1 MITAMYFSP
10 TKTTKKVTEAVAASM
25 GEFGS
30 IDLTNPFARKMK
42 YMYGEGDVL
51 VLGYPV
57 YGGRV
62 PEVIL
67 EVLKKL
73 AGEGTLVVIIGVYGN
88 RAYEDAL
95 VEGYDIL
102 TERGFK
108 VIAAGAFLGEHSY
121 TAQVA
126 TDRPDEDDLKIA
138 SDFGK
143 QIAEKIEAG
152 YLVAPEIPGNR
163 PYKKGMPEMP
173 FVPQVKD
180 TCSGCGA
187 CVKVCPM
194 QVIDRKNPRITGE
207 GCILCCACIKT
218 CTRNAKYF
226 DAAPI
231 HKIVTM
237 LETNCTERKE
247 PELFI

>member
-10 TKTTKKVTEAVAASM
+10 TKTTKKVAETVAAVM
-25 GEFGS
+25 GEYGT
-30 IDLTNPFARKMK
+30 IDLTNPIARKMR
-42 YMYGEGDVL
+42 YMYGEGDIL

-57 YGGRV
+57 YGGRI
-62 PEVIL
+62 PEVIMD
-67 EVLKKL
+67 VLTKL
-73 AGEGTLVVIIGVYGN
+73 SGEGTLAVVLGVYGN

-95 VEGYDIL
+95 IEGYDLL
-102 TERGFK
+102 TARGFK

-121 TAQVA
+121 TDRVA
-126 TDRPDEDDLKIA
+126 TDRPDEEDLQVA
-138 SDFGK
+138 ADFGK
-143 QIAEKIEAG
+143 QIAEKIAAG
-152 YLVAPEIPGNR
+152 YLVTPEVPGSR
-163 PYKKGMPEMP
+163 PYKKGMPNMP
-173 FVPQVKD
+173 FKPEVKN

-194 QVIDRKNPRITGE
+194 QIIDRKNPRITGD

-218 CTRNAKYF
+218 CTKNAKYF

-231 HKIVTM
+231 NKIVTM

>member
-1 MITAMYFSP
+1 MVTAMYFSP
-10 TKTTKKVTEAVAASM
+10 TKTTKKVTETVAAQL
-25 GEFGS
+25 GECGS

-67 EVLKKL
+67 DVLGKL
-73 AGEGTLVVIIGVYGN
+73 AGEGTLAVVIGVYGN

-95 VEGYDIL
+95 IEGCDIL
-102 TERGFK
+102 SERGFK
-108 VIAAGAFLGEHSY
+108 VIAAGAFIGEHSY
-121 TAQVA
+121 TDKVGSY
-126 TDRPDEDDLKIA
+126 RPDDEDLELA
-138 SDFGK
+138 AEFGK
-143 QIAEKIEAG
+143 QIAQKIEAG
-152 YLVAPEIPGNR
+152 YLVTPEVPGNR
-163 PYKKGMPEMP
+163 PYKKGMPDMP
-173 FVPQVKD
+173 FKPEVKD

-194 QVIDRKNPRITGE
+194 QIIDRKNPRITGD
-207 GCILCCACIKT
+207 GCILCCACIRT

-231 HKIVTM
+231 HKIITM
-237 LETNCTERKE
+237 LETNCTDRKE